1 MTFQARFLDVLSRSA
16 DLVWRCLPERT
27 RARGLGEK
35 LNLLRLPRQNVRLW
49 GGPFA
54 RELYREF
61 TSPHPR
67 LKLIPF
73 KALGVA
79 LLEMPETFDAY
90 TAGPKRQNLRTY
102 RRKAEKARY
111 RAVTGVNLLS
121 RLDEVMAIHRS
132 VEARQG
138 RPIDPH
144 YLDEEAV
151 RAFFA
156 AASPAHARAYGV
168 EDAEGRLVA
177 YLGVNLVGEGWF
189 TDRIMGHGEAL
200 SHGVMYLLMAEAVKD
215 MIALRARTGFPRFGM
230 YDTYFGGGD
239 GLRAFKHNFGFEP
252 CLVTWEWLEQAPE
265 GEAEGAAH
273 AG

>member
-1 MTFQARFLDVLSRSA
+1 MTFHARMLSLMARAAEVTWRVLPGSA
-16 DLVWRCLPERT
+16 REGR
-27 RARGLGEK
+27 LGEK
-35 LNLLRLPRQNVRLW
+35 LKKLRLPRHQVRMW
-49 GGPFA
+49 GEGFA

-67 LKLIPF
+67 LKVIPF

-79 LLEMPETFDAY
+79 LLEMPDSFETYAS
-90 TAGPKRQNLRTY
+90 GPKRQNLRTY
-102 RRKAEKARY
+102 RRKAEKAHY
-111 RAVTGVNLLS
+111 RAVVGVDLLA

-132 VEARQG
+132 LEARQG

-144 YLDEEAV
+144 YLDEAEV
-151 RAFFA
+151 RAFLEGT
-156 AASPAHARAYGV
+156 SPAHTRNYGV

-215 MIALRARTGFPRFGM
+215 MIDLKARTGFPRYGM
-230 YDTYFGGGD
+230 YDTFFGGGD

-252 CLVTWEWLEQAPE
+252 CLVEWLWLDEAPAPSA
-265 GEAEGAAH
+265 GTLGA
-273 AG
+273 